1 MMDEDFDFGFISTTP
16 EDIAAP
22 IIVSKT
28 AKNDETIDKLIKA
41 ITPLLDN
48 LAKDADKDVIHWPN
62 RAAKIEE
69 FRKKIYKI
77 AGKPLPKK

>member
-1 MMDEDFDFGFISTTP
+1 MDEDFDFGFTSTTT

-28 AKNDETIDKLIKA
+28 TKNDQTIDKLLKA

-69 FRKKIYKI
+69 FRKKLYKI
-77 AGKPLPKK
+77 AGKTLPKK

>member
-1 MMDEDFDFGFISTTP
+1 MDEDFDFGFTSTTT

-28 AKNDETIDKLIKA
+28 NKSDEVIDKLLKA
-41 ITPLLDN
+41 IIPLLDN

-62 RAAKIEE
+62 RAEKIEE
-69 FRKKIYKI
+69 FRKKLYKI
-77 AGKPLPKK
+77 AGKTLTKK